1 MQRYDEHAVRW
12 RKQWCECLLRTGG
25 VGAAN
30 VHGAD
35 GGAVLCERQ
44 SAVLDTEGP
53 PRAHAELRGGQG
65 APRGRSPLWRG
76 REGREGEPLGEL
88 GLPRESS
95 NGLGIVDPLAA
106 ALLALEPFRV
116 KVGDVELVE
125 VVRRGRGGDGRHE
138 TRDFA
143 THTRC
148 KRCTR
153 KALETR
159 REGEEEVRQ
168 GRVG

>member
-1 MQRYDEHAVRW
+1 MQDCVAGAAPPRW
-12 RKQWCECLLRTGG
+12 RLPLR
-25 VGAAN
+25 
-30 VHGAD
+30 
-35 GGAVLCERQ
+35 
-44 SAVLDTEGP
+44 
-53 PRAHAELRGGQG
+53 
-65 APRGRSPLWRG
+65 RG
-76 REGREGEPLGEL
+76 REGREGESLGEL
-88 GLPRESS
+88 GLPRKPAD
-95 NGLGIVDPLAA
+95 GFGVVDPLAA
-106 ALLALEPFRV
+106 ALLALEPFCV
-116 KVGDVELVE
+116 EVGDVELVE

-143 THTRC
+143 THARC